1 MTDKIYKV
9 VLYGG
14 YVGLIAAVS
23 LEAARKMAMSEQG
36 SSNVQGVALASEEDL
51 AWVKGMGGPIP
62 DIKPK
67 SKLPSEWAKDG
78 YYVIEGKRPKVGDS
92 CDYYDRE
99 GRKRQGTIKAI
110 DDESITIDGIRT
122 VIIPETFKIRHG
134 R

>member
-36 SSNVQGVALASEEDL
+36 SSNVQGVALADDHDIE
-51 AWVKGMGGPIP
+51 WVKGVGGPIP
-62 DIKPK
+62 NVKPR
-67 SKLPSEWAKDG
+67 SRLPSEWAKDG
-78 YYVIEGKRPKVGDS
+78 YFVIEGKRPKVGDP

-99 GRKRQGTIKAI
+99 GRKRSGTIAAI
-110 DDESITIDGIRT
+110 DGERIDIDGERT
-122 VIIPETFKIRHG
+122 IIVKETLQP
-134 R
+134 